1 MPTAIVTGGDSGIG
15 HATVLA
21 FADAGYDVGFTWRSQ
36 GDRANE
42 TVSELEARG
51 VRAEARQLDLAEGGG
66 PATVTSLAT
75 ALGGLDVFVNNAG
88 AGVDAP
94 FLEVSEADVRRIL
107 EVNLV
112 GAFLCAQAAAR
123 IMVEQG
129 RGGRIVNVTSVH
141 EHIPLLGNAP
151 YVAAK
156 HGLGGLTKL
165 AARELA
171 EHGIL
176 VNAVAPGQIATRMAG
191 QEDEEPTPSDGIPLG
206 RSGEPREIADLIV
219 FLAGDGGSYATGSSF
234 VIDGGLSLT
243 AADDQ

>member
-21 FADAGYDVGFTWRSQ
+21 LADAGFDIGFTWRSQ
-36 GDRANE
+36 EDRAHE
-42 TVSELEARG
+42 TLDELRAKG
-51 VRAEARQLDLAEGGG
+51 VQAEARQLDLAEGG
-66 PATVTSLAT
+66 AAETVTTLAT
-75 ALGGLDVFVNNAG
+75 ALGGLDVFVSNAG

-94 FLEVSEADVRRIL
+94 FLEVTEEDFRRIL

-112 GAFLCAQAAAR
+112 GAFLAGQRAAQ

-141 EHIPLLGNAP
+141 EHIPLLGNTP

-156 HGLGGLTKL
+156 HGLGGVTKI

-171 EHGIL
+171 EHGIT
-176 VNAVAPGQIATRMAG
+176 VVSVAPGQIATRMAG
-191 QEDEEPTPSDGIPLG
+191 QEDEEPEPSDGIPLG
-206 RSGEPREIADLIV
+206 RSGEPREIAALIA
-219 FLAGDGGSYATGSSF
+219 FLAGPGGSYATGASF
-234 VIDGGLSLT
+234 VVDGGLSLT

>member
-15 HATVLA
+15 HATSLA

-36 GDRANE
+36 EDRANE
-42 TVSELEARG
+42 TLDELRSKG

-66 PATVTSLAT
+66 PETVTTLAT
-75 ALGGLDVFVNNAG
+75 ALGGLDVLVNNAG
-88 AGVDAP
+88 TGVDAP
-94 FLEVSEADVRRIL
+94 FLDVAEDDVRMVL
-107 EVNLV
+107 EVNLI
-112 GAFLCAQAAAR
+112 GPLLCAQVAAR

-129 RGGRIVNVTSVH
+129 RGGRIINVTSVH
-141 EHIPLLGNAP
+141 EHIPLLGNTP

-156 HGLGGLTKL
+156 HGLGGVTKI

-176 VNAVAPGQIATRMAG
+176 VTAVAPGQIATRMAG
-191 QEDEEPTPSDGIPLG
+191 QEDEEPTPSEGIPLG
-206 RSGEPREIADLIV
+206 RSGEPREIADLVV
-219 FLAGDGGSYATGSSF
+219 FLAGPGGSYVTGSSF
-234 VIDGGLSLT
+234 VVDGGLSLT